1 MIDSADRKRLQESG
15 EILFDLLEDEKMS
28 GVPLIVFANK
38 QDLADSANSA
48 DIARTLN
55 LHTVRD
61 REWQIQ
67 GCSAATGEGVKVR
80 RNRNGFFG
88 NISLFPNLK

>member
-15 EILFDLLEDEKMS
+15 EILFDLLEDEKMA

-38 QDLADSANSA
+38 QDLADAASTA
-48 DIARTLN
+48 DIARALN

-61 REWQIQ
+61 RAWQIQ
-67 GCSAATGEGVKVR
+67 GCSAATGEGVRVSPQTLTDLTSIILMTK
-80 RNRNGFFG
+80 
-88 NISLFPNLK
+88 S

>member
-15 EILFDLLEDEKMS
+15 EILFDLLEDEKMG

-38 QDLADSANSA
+38 QDLADSATSA

-61 REWQIQ
+61 RAWQIQ
-67 GCSAATGEGVKVR
+67 GCSAASGEGVKVKNYALHKEIKQS
-80 RNRNGFFG
+80 RN
-88 NISLFPNLK
+88 